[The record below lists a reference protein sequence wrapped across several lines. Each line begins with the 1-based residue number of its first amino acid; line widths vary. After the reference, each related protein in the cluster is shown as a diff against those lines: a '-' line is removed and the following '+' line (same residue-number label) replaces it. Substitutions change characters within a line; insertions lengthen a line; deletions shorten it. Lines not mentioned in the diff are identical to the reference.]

1 MPNAGHRRIAGLG
14 SLSQDIARGGTAS
27 DGRTMPGEANFDI
40 VIVGAGSAGCTLA
53 YRLTEDPT
61 IKVLLLEAGRW
72 DRDPW
77 IHIPLGWGRI
87 LQKRLHD
94 WMYFAEP
101 SATMNGRRIE
111 CARGKVVGGSSAIN
125 AMAYYHGHRSDYDRW
140 AANRLPG
147 WDYAHVLPYFR
158 RAESWEGGADTYRG
172 GDGPLTTCFS
182 TFEDP
187 LSEAF
192 LAAGRTAGHPAT
204 DDYNGARAEG
214 FARIQMT
221 LRNGRRCS
229 TATAYLRPAMKRANL
244 TVETGALVTKVVM
257 QGMRATGIEYVRGG
271 QARAANAGR
280 EVILAGGAINSP
292 QLLMLSGIGHP
303 DELKA
308 HGIATR
314 IPLKGVGKNL
324 LDHTSA
330 AITFRRKEPGPFAR
344 NMRLDRVAL
353 ALAQAYLFGKGFAS
367 DLPFGVTA
375 FLKTRPQEPVPD
387 VQMLFWMGAT
397 NTASPYLP
405 PFKHAFADSFSC
417 RAMPMR
423 PSSRGYVALASAD
436 PTKHI
441 RIHQN
446 FLATD
451 DDWRVM
457 RDGIRMIRDVVR
469 QPALAPFVDGEI
481 TPGAA
486 CNSDAE
492 VEAHVRATM
501 GTVHHPV
508 GTCMMGPGSDDMA
521 VVDGDLRVIGAE
533 GLRVVDASV
542 MPDLIGGA
550 TNAPVIMIAE
560 KASDSIMGRP
570 PLEPANV

>member
-1 MPNAGHRRIAGLG
+1 M
-14 SLSQDIARGGTAS
+14 SS
-27 DGRTMPGEANFDI
+27 FDFI
-40 VIVGAGSAGCTLA
+40 VVGAGSAGCTLA
-53 YRLTEDPT
+53 YRLSEDPAV
-61 IKVLLLEAGRW
+61 KVLVLEAGGW
-72 DRDPW
+72 DYDPW

-101 SATMNGRRIE
+101 SATMDGRRIE

-147 WDYAHVLPYFR
+147 WDYKHVLPYFR

-172 GDGPLTTCFS
+172 GDGPLTTRYT
-182 TFEDP
+182 TFKDP
-187 LSEAF
+187 LCEAF
-192 LAAGRTAGHPAT
+192 MAAGKSAGHPFT
-204 DDYNGARAEG
+204 EDYNGAKQEG
-214 FARIQMT
+214 FAPIQMT

-229 TATAYLRPAMKRANL
+229 TATAYLKPAMKRKNL
-244 TVETGALVTKVVM
+244 TVELNALVTRIAM
-257 QGMRATGIEYVRGG
+257 DGPRATGIEYVQNG
-271 QARAANAGR
+271 QTHVACADR

-303 DELKA
+303 DELKT

-330 AITFRRKEPGPFAR
+330 AITFRRKQPGPFQK

-353 ALAQAYLFGKGFAS
+353 ALVQSYFLGKGFAS

-387 VQMLFWMGAT
+387 MQMLFWMGAT
-397 NTASPYLP
+397 NAASPYLP
-405 PFKHAFADSFSC
+405 PFKTAFADSFSC
-417 RAMPMR
+417 RVMPMR
-423 PSSRGYVALASAD
+423 PVSRGSVELASAD
-436 PTKHI
+436 PAQHI

-446 FLATD
+446 FLGTEEE
-451 DDWRVM
+451 WRVM
-457 RDGIRMIRDVVR
+457 RDGIRMIREVVR
-469 QPALAPFVDGEI
+469 QPALAPFFGGEI
-481 TPGAA
+481 APGADKT
-486 CNSDAE
+486 SDAE
-492 VEAHVRATM
+492 IEKHVRATM

-508 GTCMMGPGSDDMA
+508 GTCMMGPASDDMA
-521 VVDGDLRVIGAE
+521 VVDGELRVIGAQN
-533 GLRVVDASV
+533 LRVVDASV

-560 KASDSIMGRP
+560 KASDSILGRP
-570 PLEPANV
+570 PLPPANV

>member
-1 MPNAGHRRIAGLG
+1 M
-14 SLSQDIARGGTAS
+14 
-27 DGRTMPGEANFDI
+27 
-40 VIVGAGSAGCTLA
+40 
-53 YRLTEDPT
+53 
-61 IKVLLLEAGRW
+61 LEAGGW
-72 DRDPW
+72 DYDPW

-101 SATMNGRRIE
+101 SATMDGRRIE

-147 WDYAHVLPYFR
+147 WGYKHVLPYFR
-158 RAESWEGGADTYRG
+158 RAESWEGGADAYRG
-172 GDGPLTTCFS
+172 RDGPLTTRYT

-187 LSEAF
+187 ICEAF
-192 LAAGRTAGHPAT
+192 MAAGKSAGHPFT
-204 DDYNGARAEG
+204 EDYNGAKQEG
-214 FARIQMT
+214 FAPIQMT

-229 TATAYLRPAMKRANL
+229 TATAYLKPAMTRKNL
-244 TVETGALVTKVVM
+244 TVELNALVTRVVM
-257 QGMRATGIEYVRGG
+257 EGTRAAGIEYMQNG
-271 QARAANAGR
+271 QTRIANASR

-303 DELKA
+303 DELKR
-308 HGIATR
+308 HGIAAR

-330 AITFRRKEPGPFAR
+330 AITFRRKQPGPFQR
-344 NMRLDRVAL
+344 NMRLDRVAI
-353 ALAQAYLFGKGFAS
+353 ALAQAYFLGQGFAS

-375 FLKTRPQEPVPD
+375 FLKTRPQEPAPD
-387 VQMLFWMGAT
+387 MQMLFWMGAT

-405 PFKHAFADSFSC
+405 PFKKAFADSFSC
-417 RAMPMR
+417 RCMPMR
-423 PSSRGYVALASAD
+423 PISRGRIELASAD
-436 PTKHI
+436 PAKHV
-441 RIHQN
+441 RIHQA
-446 FLATD
+446 FLETEEE
-451 DDWRVM
+451 WRVM
-457 RDGIRMIRDVVR
+457 RDGIRMIREVVR

-481 TPGAA
+481 TPGADKT
-486 CNSDAE
+486 SDADIE
-492 VEAHVRATM
+492 KHVRATM

-508 GTCMMGPGSDDMA
+508 GTCMMGPASDEMA
-521 VVDGDLRVIGAE
+521 VVDSDLRVIGAE

-560 KASDSIMGRP
+560 KASDSILGRP
-570 PLEPANV
+570 PLPHANV

>member
-1 MPNAGHRRIAGLG
+1 VY
-14 SLSQDIARGGTAS
+14 SSYDY
-27 DGRTMPGEANFDI
+27 

-53 YRLTEDPT
+53 YRLSEELS
-61 IKVLLLEAGRW
+61 IKVLILEAGGW

-101 SATMNGRRIE
+101 SATMDGRRIE

-125 AMAYYHGHRSDYDRW
+125 AMAYYHGHRADYDRW

-147 WDYAHVLPYFR
+147 WDYRHVLPYFR

-172 GDGPLTTCFS
+172 SDGPLNTRFT

-187 LSEAF
+187 ICEAF
-192 LAAGRTAGHPAT
+192 LAAGQSAGHT
-204 DDYNGARAEG
+204 FTEDYNGKQQEG

-221 LRNGRRCS
+221 LRNGHRGS
-229 TATAYLRPAMKRANL
+229 TARTYLRPALNRANL
-244 TVETGALVTKVVM
+244 SVETNALTTKIVM
-257 QGMRATGIEYVRGG
+257 EGTRAVGIEYIKDGQVRV
-271 QARAANAGR
+271 ARADR
-280 EVILAGGAINSP
+280 EVILAGGSINSP

-303 DELKA
+303 DELKP
-308 HGIATR
+308 HGIQSR

-324 LDHTSA
+324 LDHTSTA
-330 AITFRRKEPGPFAR
+330 MTFRRKGPPGPFAR
-344 NMRLDRVAL
+344 NMRFDRVAL
-353 ALAQAYLFGKGFAS
+353 ALGQAYAFGKGFAA

-375 FLKTRPQEPVPD
+375 FVKTRQEEPIPD
-387 VQMLFWMGAT
+387 VQLLFWMGAT
-397 NTASPYLP
+397 NAAAPYLP
-405 PFKHAFADSFSC
+405 PFKKAFADSFSC
-417 RAMPMR
+417 RSMPMR
-423 PSSRGYVALASAD
+423 PTSSGHLELASAD
-436 PTKHI
+436 PAAHI

-451 DDWRVM
+451 EEWRVM
-457 RDGIRMIRDVVR
+457 LDGLRMIRELVH
-469 QPALAPFVDGEI
+469 QPALSPFVDGEL

-486 CNSDAE
+486 KTSDE
-492 VEAHVRATM
+492 DLKAHVRATM

-508 GTCMMGPGSDDMA
+508 GTCKMGPASDDTS
-521 VVDGDLRVIGAE
+521 VVNADLKIIGAE
-533 GLRVVDASV
+533 GLRVVDGSV

-550 TNAPVIMIAE
+550 TNAPIIMIAE
-560 KASDSIMGRP
+560 KASDLILGRT
-570 PLEPANV
+570 PLPPANV